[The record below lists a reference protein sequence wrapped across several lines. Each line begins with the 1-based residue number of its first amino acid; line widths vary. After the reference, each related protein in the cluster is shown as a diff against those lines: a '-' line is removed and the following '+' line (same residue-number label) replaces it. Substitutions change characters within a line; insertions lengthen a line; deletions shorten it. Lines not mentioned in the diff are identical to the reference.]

1 MDLILISFSICVL
14 GVMVTVLIFSLA
26 MGSRDEKEEPNATTR
41 DPRPTEAFFL
51 EESADPEGSPEVPT
65 NSLLLELERHV
76 RMEQRAAKTF
86 LRGPNADSLHAPS
99 DSPLWQ

>member
-26 MGSRDEKEEPNATTR
+26 MGSRDEEKDATASRTATEPS
-41 DPRPTEAFFL
+41 EAFFL
-51 EESADPEGSPEVPT
+51 EESADSEPSPEVPT
-65 NSLLLELERHV
+65 NALLLELERHV
-76 RMEQRAAKTF
+76 RMEQEAAKTF